1 MPYAVCRL
9 DSPRPDDVVIVL
21 MVALAVTVGLLSLT
35 GLPVGPGADAS
46 GRGERAASDDQIR
59 ELADDL
65 GPLLYRVAYAVT
77 HDNGLAEDVVQ
88 DALFQAWTSMPSWD
102 DDVPVRWLR
111 RVTRNR
117 AISVMRK
124 ENRSFA
130 RDEWG
135 EVASDAPD
143 VERVVEGR
151 ERVDAVRA
159 ALSHLDEP
167 SRLLIVLRESEN
179 LSYAEIAEITELTPS
194 AVKAKL
200 YRSRHALKKELEAW
214 EAQ

>member
-1 MPYAVCRL
+1 M
-9 DSPRPDDVVIVL
+9 IVL

-35 GLPVGPGADAS
+35 GLPIEPDADSS
-46 GRGERAASDDQIR
+46 GTGERVASDDQIR
-59 ELADDL
+59 QLADDL

-124 ENRSFA
+124 ENRSSA
-130 RDEWG
+130 RSEWG
-135 EVASDAPD
+135 GLASDAPE

-151 ERVDAVRA
+151 ERVAAVRE
-159 ALSHLDEP
+159 ALARLDEP

-179 LSYAEIAEITELTPS
+179 LSYAEIAEVADLTPS

-200 YRSRHALKKELEAW
+200 YRSRHALKKELEEW